1 MKKLT
6 KKQAQIIA
14 DIKESIAIDLSTL
27 RDYHKEDNASMV
39 SHCQRSIEQQLS
51 GISSYLIFST
61 NKVWDE
67 RLSNAY
73 WEIRNMPELQL
84 NYWSTCLD
92 REIEKAS

>member
-6 KKQAQIIA
+6 KKQTQIIA

-27 RDYHKEDNASMV
+27 RDYHNEANTDMV
-39 SHCQRSIEQQLS
+39 SHCQRSIEHQLS

-67 RLSNAY
+67 RLSDAY

-84 NYWSTCLD
+84 DYWKDCLH
-92 REIEKAS
+92 RETEKAS